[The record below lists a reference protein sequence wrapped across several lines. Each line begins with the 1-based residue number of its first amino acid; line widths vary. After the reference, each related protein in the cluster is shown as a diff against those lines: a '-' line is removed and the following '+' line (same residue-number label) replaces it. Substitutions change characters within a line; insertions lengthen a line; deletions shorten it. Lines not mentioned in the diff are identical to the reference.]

1 MSSSSLIFLFM
12 IVMRFYILVTL
23 LFLAATLAMT
33 AADDVPE
40 EEVMELLE
48 GIANM
53 EPGELMEMQAGLQE
67 VVQLNPF

>member
-1 MSSSSLIFLFM
+1 M

-23 LFLAATLAMT
+23 LFLVATLAMT

>member
-1 MSSSSLIFLFM
+1 MKYFTHIA
-12 IVMRFYILVTL
+12 L
-23 LFLAATLAMT
+23 LFLGTYLALT
-33 AADDVPE
+33 TADDVPE

>member
-1 MSSSSLIFLFM
+1 M

-67 VVQLNPF
+67 VVQLNPFWDNKI

>member
-1 MSSSSLIFLFM
+1 M

-53 EPGELMEMQAGLQE
+53 EPGELMERQAGLQE